1 MTPARGAREVSGSIP
16 PARDLTHTIGS
27 KQHTSRCSF
36 DCRDEMSAAPI
47 SVQTTAM
54 THASART
61 APGGRIFQRFKY
73 GIYFLLALDILLF
86 LWQEWLAAAHT
97 FADGVS
103 AGDLVNAF
111 TATIDTAAWVVLLLV
126 FELETSQIPPER
138 LTGRLRWALH
148 GVRAF
153 CYVFIVFA
161 FYGYILQ
168 CNSLYDVSTIA
179 VAEVCSLADTGASY
193 LVTLDEFAAITTAI
207 SSTAILTILFRPELF
222 RDVELFEKLPLDV
235 AAGMKYLS
243 GQGYEKTV
251 LVGLS
256 ASGPRL
262 SFYQDLA
269 ENREERVNGVG
280 SIHPTSGDAALLVT
294 IRRS

>member
-1 MTPARGAREVSGSIP
+1 
-16 PARDLTHTIGS
+16 
-27 KQHTSRCSF
+27 
-36 DCRDEMSAAPI
+36 
-47 SVQTTAM
+47 M

-193 LVTLDEFAAITTAI
+193 LVTLDEFAAITTANCEAMPAQ
-207 SSTAILTILFRPELF
+207 SGLFR
-222 RDVELFEKLPLDV
+222 
-235 AAGMKYLS
+235 
-243 GQGYEKTV
+243 
-251 LVGLS
+251 LVGLGDNIVS
-256 ASGPRL
+256 DPGTLLAVQRL
-262 SFYQDLA
+262 AWTDVINA
-269 ENREERVNGVG
+269 
-280 SIHPTSGDAALLVT
+280 GDWLLVVLLLELDVWLKQSGYLRGAT
-294 IRRS
+294 RRLLEICTAMLYLVLLACAVYWGFAGDFLDFWDAFLWLVAFVFIEMNVFNPQRMAG